1 LTVSAPATQV
11 VVNGRLALSAVLTD
25 ESGNRVP
32 DAEIAWRSS
41 NPGVLAIDAR
51 SGVATGRSLGRAQVT
66 ATAGD
71 RTGSVG
77 INVVGIV
84 ETVSIEPPAGPLQ
97 AGGTT
102 VLRATVTARPAGY
115 MGAGGLRWSSSN
127 PAVAAVSLAGADSVV
142 LTFLGAGE
150 TVLTARAGTVQGALT
165 LRVAAQAPAASLG
178 VSRSSLDFQAFEGGD
193 PPPGQT
199 VDISVTGEVTPSVG
213 AIQYGAGGS
222 GWLTAGIGQRTAMG
236 GVLSLQANPSN
247 LAEGLYTARVPLAAG
262 GETRVID
269 VRFTVAANP
278 AAGPIEPS
286 EAAAGA
292 IGTLL
297 SEYASAINSK
307 NTGRA
312 RELYPSMPQQAFD
325 DLLALRE
332 TDTYLLQL
340 VPGSL
345 RMGREAG
352 TLEGDVMSSVL
363 GGGNRGEAVRM
374 IYAFGR
380 NQRGWFIASLRP
392 GN

>member
-1 LTVSAPATQV
+1 
-11 VVNGRLALSAVLTD
+11 
-25 ESGNRVP
+25 
-32 DAEIAWRSS
+32 
-41 NPGVLAIDAR
+41 
-51 SGVATGRSLGRAQVT
+51 
-66 ATAGD
+66 
-71 RTGSVG
+71 
-77 INVVGIV
+77 
-84 ETVSIEPPAGPLQ
+84 
-97 AGGTT
+97 
-102 VLRATVTARPAGY
+102 
-115 MGAGGLRWSSSN
+115 
-127 PAVAAVSLAGADSVV
+127 
-142 LTFLGAGE
+142 
-150 TVLTARAGTVQGALT
+150 
-165 LRVAAQAPAASLG
+165 
-178 VSRSSLDFQAFEGGD
+178 
-193 PPPGQT
+193 
-199 VDISVTGEVTPSVG
+199 
-213 AIQYGAGGS
+213 
-222 GWLTAGIGQRTAMG
+222 
-236 GVLSLQANPSN
+236 
-247 LAEGLYTARVPLAAG
+247 LAAG